1 MSQEQPMQGP
11 ALADRRQISI
21 RIDQLKRAPAL
32 NVVGLPELIGLA
44 GAALLALLTAF
55 AYFYFYLPADSR
67 LKSLQRERDQLQTQL
82 RTSEKLY
89 GDTKGTSEEVDK
101 RLASVKDFEDRWLA
115 VSGSGRLV
123 LYTEI
128 NDIIRNNGLRNT
140 AGPSYA
146 PLEPIGSKSQGQT
159 PDNAEKQGIAKWQ
172 STYPG
177 ILVSVTVEGP
187 YQRVRHFVHDI
198 EASHHFLIINSVEL
212 ESVRDSGT
220 ALDLPTPAPRTVG
233 GPRAAAIR
241 PGAAVS
247 PPVTAPAGSRGSLV
261 SLRLDLSTYFQPTE
275 VKSAPAA
282 ANQSNP

>member
-1 MSQEQPMQGP
+1 MQGP

-32 NVVGLPELIGLA
+32 NVIGLPELIGLA
-44 GAALLALLTAF
+44 GAALLAVMTVF
-55 AYFYFYLPADSR
+55 AYFYFYMPADSR
-67 LKSLQRERDQLQTQL
+67 LKSLQRERDQLQTQE

-89 GDTKGTSEEVDK
+89 GDTQITSEAVDQ
-101 RLASVKDFEDRWLA
+101 RVASVKDFEDRWLA
-115 VSGSGRLV
+115 VSGPGRLA

-146 PLEPIGSKSQGQT
+146 PLEPIGSKSQGQAA
-159 PDNAEKQGIAKWQ
+159 DNAEKQGIAKWQ

-212 ESVRDSGT
+212 ESVRDSGA
-220 ALDLPTPAPRTVG
+220 ALDLPTPAPRTIG
-233 GPRAAAIR
+233 GSPRAGATR
-241 PGAAVS
+241 PGAAAT
-247 PPVTAPAGSRGSLV
+247 PIITAPAGSRGSLV
-261 SLRLDLSTYFQPTE
+261 SLRLDLATYFQRPE

-282 ANQSNP
+282 SN

>member
-1 MSQEQPMQGP
+1 MQGP

-32 NVVGLPELIGLA
+32 NVIGLPELIGLA
-44 GAALLALLTAF
+44 GAALLAVITVF

-67 LKSLQRERDQLQTQL
+67 LKALQRERDQLQTQE

-89 GDTKGTSEEVDK
+89 GETKDTSEAVDQ
-101 RLASVKDFEDRWLA
+101 RVASVKDFEDRWLGA
-115 VSGSGRLV
+115 SGSGRLA

-146 PLEPIGSKSQGQT
+146 PLDPLGSKTQGQAA
-159 PDNAEKQGIAKWQ
+159 DNAEKQGIAKWQ

-212 ESVRDSGT
+212 ESVRDSGA
-220 ALDLPTPAPRTVG
+220 ALDLPTPAPRAVG
-233 GPRAAAIR
+233 GPPRAGATR
-241 PGAAVS
+241 PGAAAN
-247 PPVTAPAGSRGSLV
+247 PIVTAPAGSRGSLV
-261 SLRLDLSTYFQPTE
+261 SLRLDLATYFQRPE

-282 ANQSNP
+282 SN

>member
-1 MSQEQPMQGP
+1 MQGP

-32 NVVGLPELIGLA
+32 NVIGLPELLGLA
-44 GAALLALLTAF
+44 GAALLAVMTVF

-67 LKSLQRERDQLQTQL
+67 LKSLQRERDQLQTQE
-82 RTSEKLY
+82 RTAEKLF
-89 GDTKGTSEEVDK
+89 DITKGTSEEVDK

-115 VSGSGRLV
+115 VSGSGRLA

-128 NDIIRNNGLRNT
+128 NEIIRNNGLRNT

-146 PLEPIGSKSQGQT
+146 PLEPIGSKSQGQAA
-159 PDNAEKQGIAKWQ
+159 DNAEKQGIAKWQ

-212 ESVRDSGT
+212 ESVRDSGA
-220 ALDLPTPAPRTVG
+220 ALDLPTPAPRTAG
-233 GPRAAAIR
+233 GPPRADTTR
-241 PGAAVS
+241 PGAAAN
-247 PPVTAPAGSRGSLV
+247 PIVTAPAGSRGSLV
-261 SLRLDLSTYFQPTE
+261 SLRLDLATYFQRPE
-275 VKSAPAA
+275 VKGAPAA
-282 ANQSNP
+282 SN

>member
-1 MSQEQPMQGP
+1 MQGP
-11 ALADRRQISI
+11 ALSERRQISI

-32 NVVGLPELIGLA
+32 NVIGLPELIGLA
-44 GAALLALLTAF
+44 GAVLLALMTVS

-67 LKSLQRERDQLQTQL
+67 LKSLQRERDQLQIQQ

-89 GDTKGTSEEVDK
+89 SDTTSTSEAVDQ
-101 RLASVKDFEDRWLA
+101 RVSSVKDFEDRWLA
-115 VSGSGRLV
+115 VSGPGRLA

-140 AGPSYA
+140 AGPTYA
-146 PLEPIGSKSQGQT
+146 PLEPIGSKSQGQAT
-159 PDNAEKQGIAKWQ
+159 DNSEKQGIAKWQ

-212 ESVRDSGT
+212 ESVRDSGA
-220 ALDLPTPAPRTVG
+220 ALDLPTPAPRSVAG
-233 GPRAAAIR
+233 QPRAGAAR
-241 PGAAVS
+241 PGTTVN
-247 PPVTAPAGSRGSLV
+247 PLVTAPAGSRGSLV
-261 SLRLDLSTYFQPTE
+261 SLRLDLATYFQRPE

-282 ANQSNP
+282 SN

>member
-1 MSQEQPMQGP
+1 MQGP

-32 NVVGLPELIGLA
+32 NVIGLPELLGLA
-44 GAALLALLTAF
+44 GAALLAVMTVF

-67 LKSLQRERDQLQTQL
+67 LKSLQRERDQLQTQE
-82 RTSEKLY
+82 RTAEKLF
-89 GDTKGTSEEVDK
+89 DITKGTSEEVDK

-115 VSGSGRLV
+115 VSGSGRLA

-128 NDIIRNNGLRNT
+128 NEIIRNNGLRNT

-146 PLEPIGSKSQGQT
+146 PLEPIGSKSQGQAA
-159 PDNAEKQGIAKWQ
+159 DNAEKQGIAKWQ

-212 ESVRDSGT
+212 ESVRDSGA
-220 ALDLPTPAPRTVG
+220 ALDLPTPAPRTAG
-233 GPRAAAIR
+233 GPPRADATR
-241 PGAAVS
+241 PGAAAN
-247 PPVTAPAGSRGSLV
+247 PIVTAPAGSRGSLV
-261 SLRLDLSTYFQPTE
+261 SLRLDLATYFQRPE
-275 VKSAPAA
+275 VKGAPAA
-282 ANQSNP
+282 SN

>member
-32 NVVGLPELIGLA
+32 SVLGLPELIGLA
-44 GAALLALLTAF
+44 GAALLALLTVF

-67 LKSLQRERDQLQTQL
+67 LKSLQRERDQLQIQE
-82 RTSEKLY
+82 RTTEKLY
-89 GDTKGTSEEVDK
+89 DKTKDTSEEVDQ
-101 RLASVKDFEDRWLA
+101 RVASIKDFEGRWLG
-115 VSGSGRLV
+115 VSGSGRLA

-128 NDIIRNNGLRNT
+128 NEIIRNNGLRNT
-140 AGPSYA
+140 AGPSYV
-146 PLEPIGSKSQGQT
+146 PLEPVTSKTQGQAT
-159 PDNAEKQGIAKWQ
+159 DNAEKQGIAKWQ

-212 ESVRDSGT
+212 EGVRDSGA
-220 ALDLPTPAPRTVG
+220 ALDLPTPAPPPRTFA
-233 GPRAAAIR
+233 GPPRPGAIR
-241 PGAAVS
+241 PGVTAS
-247 PPVTAPAGSRGSLV
+247 PLVTAPAGSRGSLV
-261 SLRLDLSTYFQPTE
+261 SLRLDLSTYFQRPE
-275 VKSAPAA
+275 VRSAPAA
-282 ANQSNP
+282 SN

>member
-1 MSQEQPMQGP
+1 MQGP

-32 NVVGLPELIGLA
+32 NVIGLPELIGLA
-44 GAALLALLTAF
+44 GAALLAVMTVF
-55 AYFYFYLPADSR
+55 AYFYFYMPADSR
-67 LKSLQRERDQLQTQL
+67 LKSLQRERDQLQTQE

-89 GDTKGTSEEVDK
+89 GDTQITSEAVDQ
-101 RLASVKDFEDRWLA
+101 RVASVKDFEDRWLA
-115 VSGSGRLV
+115 VSGPGRLA

-146 PLEPIGSKSQGQT
+146 PLEPIGSKSQGQAA
-159 PDNAEKQGIAKWQ
+159 DNAEKQGIAKWQ

-212 ESVRDSGT
+212 ESVRDSGA
-220 ALDLPTPAPRTVG
+220 ALDLPTPAPRTIG
-233 GPRAAAIR
+233 GSPRAVATR
-241 PGAAVS
+241 PGAAAT
-247 PPVTAPAGSRGSLV
+247 PIITAPAGSRGSLV
-261 SLRLDLSTYFQPTE
+261 SLRLDLATYFQRPE

-282 ANQSNP
+282 SN